1 MTVQHCDTH
10 YNPCTPKGAVI
21 VCEWAGTGIYA
32 NGTRP
37 CVQQI
42 CVQHSITLGIS
53 LTTCGT
59 FTKAK
64 TPVVK
69 QGLCNGGR

>member
-1 MTVQHCDTH
+1 MWVSLLFNG
-10 YNPCTPKGAVI
+10 YTPKM
-21 VCEWAGTGIYA
+21 
-32 NGTRP
+32 

-42 CVQHSITLGIS
+42 CVQQSITLGIS

-64 TPVVK
+64 APVVK
-69 QGLCNGGR
+69 QGLYDGGR

>member
-1 MTVQHCDTH
+1 MATELTPV
-10 YNPCTPKGAVI
+10 TPKSVTPLHI
-21 VCEWAGTGIYA
+21 K
-32 NGTRP
+32 
-37 CVQQI
+37 
-42 CVQHSITLGIS
+42 SDIS

-64 TPVVK
+64 APVVK

>member
-1 MTVQHCDTH
+1 M
-10 YNPCTPKGAVI
+10 
-21 VCEWAGTGIYA
+21 CEWAGTGIYA

>member
-1 MTVQHCDTH
+1 MKEES
-10 YNPCTPKGAVI
+10 PREEAI
-21 VCEWAGTGIYA
+21 W
-32 NGTRP
+32 TRGVSYSKLHRNYTII
-37 CVQQI
+37 CVLQI
-42 CVQHSITLGIS
+42 CVLFSITLGIS

>member
-1 MTVQHCDTH
+1 MKEES
-10 YNPCTPKGAVI
+10 PREEAI
-21 VCEWAGTGIYA
+21 W
-32 NGTRP
+32 TRGVSYSKLHNNLCP
-37 CVQQI
+37 LFHSNKI
-42 CVQHSITLGIS
+42 C

-64 TPVVK
+64 APVVK